1 MIANLLV
8 RQDWGWRS
16 LLNYQL
22 FQKLNLIKNDEFNN
36 LINIITSPFSVSTPY
51 ICYAIVEL
59 AHWLP

>member
-1 MIANLLV
+1 MIASETRLG
-8 RQDWGWRS
+8 DWRS

-36 LINIITSPFSVSTPY
+36 LINIITSPFSIPTLY